1 MASAA
6 SLKSLD
12 YRVLQQC
19 MHCGLCLP
27 TCPTYQETGR
37 ERNSPRGRI
46 ALMRAVADDALPVT
60 RAFSKEM
67 YDCLGCLACV
77 SACPAGVDYATLL
90 GAARTDVEQSGLLD
104 VGQPARRFW
113 RTLGLRI
120 FFMHPRLLRGAGR
133 VLRFWQRSGLRE
145 FAERCGL
152 LKLLPAGLRKLEPR
166 APRISAKFSP
176 QLIRERESPPAP
188 RYRVGLLTGCV
199 QDLVFAAVNR
209 DTADVLLAHGCSVFT
224 PRIQPCCGSLHA
236 HNGEPALA
244 AVLARRLL
252 DLFDLTQFDAII
264 TNAGGCGSHLK
275 HFGPLLVDDPVFAAR
290 ARLWDS
296 KVKDIHEWL
305 AQIGVTP
312 VASVSAAPAL
322 TVTYHE
328 SCHLCHG
335 QKISASPRAVL
346 RAVPDLQLIELRDAT
361 VCCGSAGLYGLTH
374 PAEAEKLL
382 QRKLTAI
389 TATGASVVATANPGC
404 HLHLAEGL
412 RATGPAAAR
421 VAHPVSLLA
430 AAYRAAGQ
438 VPRPQN

>member
-1 MASAA
+1 MASV
-6 SLKSLD
+6 SFLKSLD

-27 TCPTYQETGR
+27 TCPTYQESGR

-46 ALMRAVADDALPVT
+46 ALIRAVADGNLPLT
-60 RAFSKEM
+60 QGFGEEM

-90 GAARTDVEQSGLLD
+90 GAARADVEQSGILNG
-104 VGQPARRFW
+104 GQPARRFW

-120 FFMHPRLLRGAGR
+120 FFMNPRLLRAAGR
-133 VLRFWQRSGLRE
+133 LLRFWQRSGLRE
-145 FAERCGL
+145 LAERCGL
-152 LKLLPAGLRKLEPR
+152 LKLLPAGLRQLEPR
-166 APRISAKFSP
+166 APRIGAKFSP
-176 QLIRERESPPAP
+176 RLIRERESPPVP

-199 QDLVFAAVNR
+199 QDLVFADINR
-209 DTADVLLAHGCSVFT
+209 DTADVLIANGCAVFT

-252 DLFDLTQFDAII
+252 NLFDLTQLDAII

-275 HFGPLLVDDPVFAAR
+275 HFGPLLADDPAFAAR

-305 AQIGVTP
+305 AQIGLMP
-312 VASVSAAPAL
+312 VASVSAAPIVTA
-322 TVTYHE
+322 TYHE

-335 QKISASPRAVL
+335 QKISAQPRAVL
-346 RAVPDLQLIELRDAT
+346 RAVPGLQLVELRDAT
-361 VCCGSAGLYGLTH
+361 ACCGSAGIYGLTH

-382 QRKLTAI
+382 QRKLANI
-389 TATGASVVATANPGC
+389 AATGAAVVATANSGC
-404 HLHLAEGL
+404 HLQLAEGL
-412 RATGPAAAR
+412 RAGGSGSAR

-438 VPRPQN
+438 VPLRQN